1 MKAVILAGGLGTRMG
16 NETALRPKPLVEV
29 GGRPILW
36 HILTIDQAHGVDDF
50 VVCAGYAGE
59 RITEY
64 SETEG
69 GGEPWRVQVV
79 QTGLDTAT
87 AGRLRRVRELLG
99 EQPFCMTYGDA
110 VADIDV
116 SGLLDYHRRQRRLVT
131 VTAVQPRLPFGVLT
145 FGANGS
151 GTVGFQEKPRLDDVW
166 VNGGFFVIEPRALD
180 YIEGD
185 DQPWE
190 ESPMTRIAGEGQ
202 LGAYKHDGFWQCMDA
217 PRDRQVLEELWRRGQ
232 ARWKVW

>member
-16 NETALRPKPLVEV
+16 NETASRPKPLVEV

-36 HILTIDQAHGVDDF
+36 HILKIYQAHGVNDF

-59 RITEY
+59 RISEY
-64 SETEG
+64 FEAEN
-69 GGEPWRVQVV
+69 GESWRVQVV
-79 QTGLDTAT
+79 QTGLETAT
-87 AGRLRRVRELLG
+87 AGRLQRVREIVG
-99 EQPFCMTYGDA
+99 DGPFCMTYGDA

-116 SGLLDYHRRQRRLVT
+116 SGLLDFHRRQQKLVT

-151 GTVGFQEKPRLDDVW
+151 GTVGFQEKPRLEGVW

-190 ESPMTRIAGEGQ
+190 ESPLTRIAGDGQ
-202 LGAYKHDGFWQCMDA
+202 LGAYKHGGFWQCMDA
-217 PRDRQVLEELWRRGQ
+217 PRDRKVLEDLWNSGR
-232 ARWKVW
+232 AHWKVW

>member
-1 MKAVILAGGLGTRMG
+1 
-16 NETALRPKPLVEV
+16 
-29 GGRPILW
+29 
-36 HILTIDQAHGVDDF
+36 
-50 VVCAGYAGE
+50 
-59 RITEY
+59 
-64 SETEG
+64 
-69 GGEPWRVQVV
+69 VV

-87 AGRLRRVRELLG
+87 AGRLRRVRDLVVDG
-99 EQPFCMTYGDA
+99 PFCMTYGDA

-116 SGLLDYHRRQRRLVT
+116 SRLLAFHRRQRRLVT
-131 VTAVQPRLPFGVLT
+131 VTAVRPRLQFGLLT

-151 GTVGFQEKPRLDDVW
+151 GAVGFEEKPRLEDVW
-166 VNGGFFVIEPRALD
+166 VNGGFFVIEPQALD

-202 LGAYKHDGFWQCMDA
+202 LSAYKHDSFWQCMDA
-217 PRDRQVLEELWRRGQ
+217 PRDRQVLEDLWCRGQ